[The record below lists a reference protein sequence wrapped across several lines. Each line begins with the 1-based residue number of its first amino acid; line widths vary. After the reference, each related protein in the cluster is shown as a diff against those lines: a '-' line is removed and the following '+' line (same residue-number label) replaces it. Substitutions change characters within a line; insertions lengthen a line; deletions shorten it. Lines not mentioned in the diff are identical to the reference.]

1 MTAALE
7 ALRAA
12 LAAYPDLAERL
23 RAESSAGYDEWRV
36 QDPKDGAYCIAFSWP
51 GTLHPE
57 LEARAWLADQQD
69 RFPQGRYAD
78 YVVACVRVVPTKD
91 RLLREAADALQAAPD
106 LLAEVDRLK
115 AERDAL
121 RAVSTGAAKLAAFG
135 RWCAEEF
142 RRELADVDGGSA
154 QDAMERLGVLK
165 RVEVVEPC
173 GDGCVCAEVG
183 FPADCYVFADDV
195 KAALKEQA

>member
-12 LAAYPDLAERL
+12 LAASPDLAERL

-91 RLLREAADALQAAPD
+91 RLLREAADALQAAPE

-115 AERDAL
+115 AEREAL
-121 RAVSTGAAKLAAFG
+121 LRYFTASRRVINTIGHPEATAADEHAAE
-135 RWCAEEF
+135 AEFEAATVAA
-142 RRELADVDGGSA
+142 R
-154 QDAMERLGVLK
+154 
-165 RVEVVEPC
+165 
-173 GDGCVCAEVG
+173 
-183 FPADCYVFADDV
+183 
-195 KAALKEQA
+195 AALKEQS